1 VRLQLS
7 ARAAWGVTAL
17 IAVAAVGSDGRGQEP
32 PGVRASARTSLYQ
45 DSDAT
50 TISTSLVEVDG
61 ITEGGVELGARYLV
75 DVVSSA
81 SVDVVSQATGRIED
95 VRHEVGGYGGW
106 RGDDV
111 SVSGRYAYSRE
122 NDWQSHNAGLRGG
135 LDLFGGDLRLGASLG
150 AQQSTITRA
159 NAFGFERAQ
168 TAWLGAV
175 SATVRAT
182 PRDALHAALSVSHVT
197 GFQASPYRYLVI
209 RGLPYL
215 ESYPEDRTR
224 VALLLRHHRAL
235 GAGFAL
241 RSHVRF
247 YGDTYGVLALTGGLE
262 LAVDRGPL
270 DALVFVRGYA
280 QRAADFYAPR
290 YETQQPFL
298 AFDKE
303 LSTFADVFAGGSIGW
318 RFDDVGPFA
327 SLRVDARLAGFSF
340 AFFDFPAL
348 SARYGLHAGLGVSA
362 AIE

>member
-1 VRLQLS
+1 MRVQLS
-7 ARAAWGVTAL
+7 ARAGWVAVALTAL
-17 IAVAAVGSDGRGQEP
+17 AAVGSDGRGQEP
-32 PGVRASARTSLYQ
+32 SGVRASARTSLYQ

-50 TISTSLVEVDG
+50 TVSTSLVEVDG
-61 ITEGGVELGARYLV
+61 SLEEGVEIGAHYLV

-106 RGDDV
+106 RGDDA
-111 SVSGRYAYSRE
+111 SLSGRYAYSRE
-122 NDWQSHNAGLRGG
+122 DDWQSHNAGLRGG
-135 LDLFGGDLRLGASLG
+135 LDLFGHDLRLGASLG
-150 AQQSTITRA
+150 VQQSTITRA
-159 NAFGFERAQ
+159 NAFGFERTQ
-168 TAWLGAV
+168 TAYLGTV
-175 SATVRAT
+175 SAKVLAT
-182 PRDALHAALSVSHVT
+182 PRDALHAALSVSRVE

-215 ESYPEDRTR
+215 ESYPEERTR

-241 RSHVRF
+241 RSHVRL

-262 LAVDRGPL
+262 FALDRGPL

-290 YETQQPFL
+290 YDVQQPFL

-303 LSTFADVFAGGSIGW
+303 LSTFVDVFAGGSVGW
-318 RFDDVGPFA
+318 RVDDVGPLA
-327 SLRVDARLAGFSF
+327 SLRFDGRLAGFHF
-340 AFFDFPAL
+340 VFFDFPAL
-348 SARYGLHAGLGVSA
+348 SSRYGVHVGLGVSA
-362 AIE
+362 AFD